1 MKAHMANHVHKNKTA
16 IYRKATNK
24 VMEEVKKIFESNR
37 KELEK
42 EAHNIVDR
50 LEKDYGI
57 VISSSEMI
65 EASEVARE
73 HIRGALVHVDT
84 QFKEIEG
91 PDSMEVDTA
100 LHPQSETQQLP
111 IANMADVGASPGEA
125 VEAGPTGEAEAVDTT
140 L

>member
-1 MKAHMANHVHKNKTA
+1 MKAHMATHILKNKMQ

-24 VMEEVKKIFESNR
+24 VMEEVKKIFETNR
-37 KELEK
+37 KELQK
-42 EAHNIVDR
+42 EAHNVVDR

-73 HIRGALVHVDT
+73 HIRGALVHVDS

-91 PDSMEVDTA
+91 PELMAVDSVQ
-100 LHPQSETQQLP
+100 HPESETQQLP
-111 IANMADVGASPGEA
+111 DTSMADVGASPGEA
-125 VEAGPTGEAEAVDTT
+125 NEAGPAGEAGAMDAT

>member
-1 MKAHMANHVHKNKTA
+1 MKAHMATHIQKNKTQ

-24 VMEEVKKIFESNR
+24 VMEEVKKIFETNR
-37 KELEK
+37 KELQK

-73 HIRGALVHVDT
+73 HIRGALVHVDS

-91 PDSMEVDTA
+91 PESMAVDSA
-100 LHPQSETQQLP
+100 QHPESEAQQLP
-111 IANMADVGASPGEA
+111 DTSMADVGASPGEA
-125 VEAGPTGEAEAVDTT
+125 GEAGPTGEAGAMDTT

>member
-1 MKAHMANHVHKNKTA
+1 MKAHMATHTQKNKTQ

-24 VMEEVKKIFESNR
+24 VMEEVKKIFETNR
-37 KELEK
+37 KELQK

-50 LEKDYGI
+50 LEKDYAL

-73 HIRGALVHVDT
+73 HIRSVLLKVDK
-84 QFKEIEG
+84 QFKEIEC
-91 PDSMEVDTA
+91 PEPMEIDTA
-100 LHPQSETQQLP
+100 QPSEGEPQLLP
-111 IANMADVGASPGEA
+111 DTSMADVGASPGEA
-125 VEAGPTGEAEAVDTT
+125 VEAGPTGEAGTVDTT

>member
-1 MKAHMANHVHKNKTA
+1 MKAHMATHIQKNKMQ

-24 VMEEVKKIFESNR
+24 VMEEVKKIFETNR
-37 KELEK
+37 KELQK
-42 EAHNIVDR
+42 EAHNVVDR

-73 HIRGALVHVDT
+73 HIRGALVHVDS

-91 PDSMEVDTA
+91 PESMVVGNA
-100 LHPQSETQQLP
+100 QHPESETQQLP
-111 IANMADVGASPGEA
+111 DTSMADVGASPGEA
-125 VEAGPTGEAEAVDTT
+125 GEAGPTGEAGAMDTT
-140 L
+140 M